1 MAVLSVLELCELSQ
15 KGTVD
20 ADGNPIKMDAV
31 TLSQYIRM
39 SSVDVTKFV
48 QPVHVG
54 EILEMSA
61 KVIYSDPKSG
71 RVYLMIEMKT
81 LDPIESEVTSAGTT
95 IYEDTKRNVFHVT
108 YEVSKDIKLKQVMP
122 TNYEEQLLYL
132 QGKRIIDSAWVM
144 TI

>member
-1 MAVLSVLELCELSQ
+1 
-15 KGTVD
+15 
-20 ADGNPIKMDAV
+20 
-31 TLSQYIRM
+31 
-39 SSVDVTKFV
+39 
-48 QPVHVG
+48 
-54 EILEMSA
+54 MSA

-122 TNYEEQLLYL
+122 TNYEE
-132 QGKRIIDSAWVM
+132 
-144 TI
+144 